1 MDAYSLFGLKRRS
14 FLFVI
19 DSKAHAKGAY
29 KTPPRV
35 FFSMQNRG
43 KLPFLNCRFRSSL
56 SSRMSDT
63 PDKNKTNRGLA
74 ARFFECLS
82 FFTIIIRP
90 GSPPL
95 CLTSGARFKRKSF
108 RFLRV
113 MNFVFYRHKLPYKSI
128 NARFYNKS
136 NNEKTG
142 LRRLF
147 G

>member
-1 MDAYSLFGLKRRS
+1 M
-14 FLFVI
+14 
-19 DSKAHAKGAY
+19 
-29 KTPPRV
+29 
-35 FFSMQNRG
+35 
-43 KLPFLNCRFRSSL
+43 
-56 SSRMSDT
+56 

-95 CLTSGARFKRKSF
+95 CPTSGARFKRKSF

-128 NARFYNKS
+128 NAVFCNQLS
-136 NNEKTG
+136 S
-142 LRRLF
+142 
-147 G
+147 